1 MNTYME
7 TLRPLVERHVETL
20 QREGNDAIEALE
32 SETPHLDRAVE
43 ALHKIKGSS
52 GSIGFKDFSVLSTR
66 FHGHIKT
73 LREINSRGL
82 DEEGKNLLYDFKTA
96 LRNLKPEQSNL
107 YKIRATG

>member
-20 QREGNDAIEALE
+20 RREGSDAIEALE
-32 SETPHLDRAVE
+32 SDAPHMDRAVE

-52 GSIGFKDFSVLSTR
+52 GSIGFKEFSILSTR
-66 FHGHIKT
+66 FHGHVKT

-82 DEEGKNLLYDFKTA
+82 DDEGKNLLHDFKIA

-107 YKIRATG
+107 YQIRATG